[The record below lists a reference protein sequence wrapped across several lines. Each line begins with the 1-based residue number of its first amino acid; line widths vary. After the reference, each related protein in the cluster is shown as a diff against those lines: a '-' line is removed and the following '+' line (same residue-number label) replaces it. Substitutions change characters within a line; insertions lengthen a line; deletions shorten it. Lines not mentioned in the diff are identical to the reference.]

1 MRNAIQMNQ
10 TGRGRS
16 LMRQQSETHERN
28 DS

>member
-10 TGRGRS
+10 TGRDRS
-16 LMRQQSETHERN
+16 LMRQLSETHERH